1 MENTEDAYKVCKYQK
16 QRIYFRIKAKGEE
29 KTMKKM
35 ISILILMITFI
46 SVLQNIVLGV
56 TELKYADLVKG
67 NPIRTDVEFFENGI
81 WFLIEANYVGY
92 KESKGGYPAYCIS
105 HGKDGVEEAGNYR
118 VNIEKLLQDV
128 KSKDIDYIQIWRTII
143 NGYPYKSPEE
153 LGVDSIQ
160 EAYFVTKQAIYCV
173 MLNRSM
179 DVYRG
184 ISEKGNRNVKA
195 IKKLRDI
202 GLNGAQIPPVAGL
215 KVEKSGNWVEESE
228 NYVQTYTVKANV
240 DISQYEVSISKGT
253 EKGVFISDS
262 IGNAKLSFKGNET
275 FKVNIPKSQAKQK
288 IDIEFTVKA
297 KCKTYPIFYGV
308 TTVQGTQDYAVTYS
322 EYRRF
327 CSKCEINC

>member
-195 IKKLRDI
+195 IKKFLSY
-202 GLNGAQIPPVAGL
+202 L
-215 KVEKSGNWVEESE
+215 
-228 NYVQTYTVKANV
+228 AN
-240 DISQYEVSISKGT
+240 
-253 EKGVFISDS
+253 
-262 IGNAKLSFKGNET
+262 
-275 FKVNIPKSQAKQK
+275 P
-288 IDIEFTVKA
+288 
-297 KCKTYPIFYGV
+297 
-308 TTVQGTQDYAVTYS
+308 
-322 EYRRF
+322 
-327 CSKCEINC
+327 

>member
-1 MENTEDAYKVCKYQK
+1 
-16 QRIYFRIKAKGEE
+16 
-29 KTMKKM
+29 MKKM
-35 ISILILMITFI
+35 ISVLILMIIFI
-46 SVLQNIVLGV
+46 SVFQNIVLGV
-56 TELKYADLVKG
+56 TELKYANLIKE
-67 NPIRTDVEFFENGI
+67 NSIETDVQFYEDGV

-92 KESKGGYPAYCIS
+92 RESSGKYPAYCVS

-128 KSKDIDYIQIWRTII
+128 KSKDIDYIQIWRTIV
-143 NGYPYKSPEE
+143 NGYPYKTPKE
-153 LGVDSIQ
+153 LGVNSVE

-173 MLNRSM
+173 MLNRSIKL
-179 DVYRG
+179 YRG

-195 IKKLRDI
+195 IERLRNI
-202 GLNGAQIPPVAGL
+202 GLNGTQIPPVAGL
-215 KVEKSGNWVEESE
+215 KVEKSGNWIEESE

-240 DISQYEVSISKGT
+240 DISQYEINVLKGKDNGVSITDAS
-253 EKGVFISDS
+253 
-262 IGNAKLSFKGNET
+262 GNATLSFKGNET